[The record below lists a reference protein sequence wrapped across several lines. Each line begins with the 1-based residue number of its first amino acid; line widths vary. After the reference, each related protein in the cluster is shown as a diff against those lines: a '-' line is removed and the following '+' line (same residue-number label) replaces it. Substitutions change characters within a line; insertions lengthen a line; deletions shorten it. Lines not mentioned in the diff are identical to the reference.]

1 MIKMLLQEIYCVV
14 QYCFI
19 IIGLLNASN
28 INVAELMIKWWDYIL
43 FVILWNHYCS
53 RELMFM
59 DFVRYLYPKVYIP
72 TKLLQIY

>member
-1 MIKMLLQEIYCVV
+1 MFYNYWYI
-14 QYCFI
+14 
-19 IIGLLNASN
+19 LNASN
-28 INVAELMIKWWDYIL
+28 IQVAEPMKKWWDYIL

-72 TKLLQIY
+72 TKLLQIYCLKTTHEVMSP